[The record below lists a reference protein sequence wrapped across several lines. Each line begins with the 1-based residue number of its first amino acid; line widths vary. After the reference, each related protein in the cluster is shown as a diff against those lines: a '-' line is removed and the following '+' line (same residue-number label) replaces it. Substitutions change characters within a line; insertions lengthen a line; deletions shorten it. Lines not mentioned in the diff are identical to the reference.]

1 MNKEI
6 DTVVTSQIDA
16 GIDGIDT
23 VATVYG
29 EDYGLDP
36 TVELFIYPVYADAD
50 PGEVAS
56 IAITNPEQ
64 AMALAASIVEA
75 AQIIWPSD
83 VEGLITDLFGDGG
96 ALE

>member
-1 MNKEI
+1 MNNEI

-50 PGEVAS
+50 PVRWPAS
-56 IAITNPEQ
+56 QSRILNRRWRWQ
-64 AMALAASIVEA
+64 L
-75 AQIIWPSD
+75 PSWRPRRSS
-83 VEGLITDLFGDGG
+83 GLRM
-96 ALE
+96 